1 LERSLRGIAHTRTLR
16 ISDIPLDATA
26 GMLSDR
32 KPTGGGMQKT
42 WVVVAD
48 RVRGRIF
55 SASTPKGPLTELEDL
70 VHPEARA
77 HERDLTTDR
86 PGRGPGSHRAMGT
99 DYKRSEHEASGF
111 AREIAARLET
121 GRNNADFAKLVLVA
135 APDFLGLLRKS
146 LNPHVEKLVA
156 REITKNL
163 THLPPED
170 IRAHLPEYL

>member
-1 LERSLRGIAHTRTLR
+1 MKKI
-16 ISDIPLDATA
+16 
-26 GMLSDR
+26 
-32 KPTGGGMQKT
+32 

-48 RVRGRIF
+48 RARGRIF
-55 SASTPKGPLTELEDL
+55 LATTPKGPLTEIEDL

-99 DYKRSEHEASGF
+99 ANKAHEHEATNF
-111 AREIAARLET
+111 ARELSARLEA
-121 GRNNADFAKLVLVA
+121 GRVNSDFAKLVLVA
-135 APDFLGLLRKS
+135 APDFLGLLRKC
-146 LNPHVEKLVA
+146 LNPNLEKLVA

-163 THLPPED
+163 TQLVAQE

>member
-1 LERSLRGIAHTRTLR
+1 MKKI
-16 ISDIPLDATA
+16 
-26 GMLSDR
+26 
-32 KPTGGGMQKT
+32 

-48 RVRGRIF
+48 RARGRIF
-55 SASTPKGPLTELEDL
+55 SATSPKSALTEIEDL

-99 DYKRSEHEASGF
+99 QNKVREHEASDF
-111 AREIAARLET
+111 ARELAARLEA
-121 GRNNADFAKLVLVA
+121 GRVNTDFTKLVLVA

-146 LNPHVEKLVA
+146 LNPHVEKLVT
-156 REITKNL
+156 REVTKNL
-163 THLPPED
+163 TQLTPAD

>member
-1 LERSLRGIAHTRTLR
+1 MKKI
-16 ISDIPLDATA
+16 
-26 GMLSDR
+26 
-32 KPTGGGMQKT
+32 

-48 RVRGRIF
+48 RARGRIF
-55 SASTPKGPLTELEDL
+55 SATSPKSPLTEIEDL

-99 DYKRSEHEASGF
+99 ANKAHEHEATNF
-111 AREIAARLET
+111 ARELAARIDV
-121 GRNNADFAKLVLVA
+121 GRVNTDFTKLVLVA

-156 REITKNL
+156 REVTKNL
-163 THLPPED
+163 TQLTPAD